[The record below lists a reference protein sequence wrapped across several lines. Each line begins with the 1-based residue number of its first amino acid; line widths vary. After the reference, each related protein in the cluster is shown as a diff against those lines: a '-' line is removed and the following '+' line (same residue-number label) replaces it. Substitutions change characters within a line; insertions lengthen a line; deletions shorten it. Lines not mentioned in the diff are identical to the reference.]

1 MKVLIKCFFVLFFL
15 LGSTYSWG
23 QILEEKSYKSPY
35 KEVSIIIAPEGYYP
49 KNITLFTGEK
59 VKLYLTSILEQH
71 ITTCLMLPEK
81 SLFMS
86 VQRGN
91 ISEGGLFFEKAGVY
105 KFYCPTGKIEG
116 KFVVLKK
123 GRKRRLNVM
132 STKGAKGKVW
142 MPREK

>member
-1 MKVLIKCFFVLFFL
+1 MKVFNKYSFILFFL
-15 LGSTYSWG
+15 LSTTFSWA
-23 QILEEKSYKSPY
+23 QMLEEKTYKSPY

-59 VKLYLTSILEQH
+59 VKLYLTSILENH

-86 VQRGN
+86 VQKGH
-91 ISEGGLFFEKAGVY
+91 ISEGSLFFEKDGVY

-123 GRKRRLNVM
+123 GRKRRPSIM
-132 STKGAKGKVW
+132 RTKGAKRKTW